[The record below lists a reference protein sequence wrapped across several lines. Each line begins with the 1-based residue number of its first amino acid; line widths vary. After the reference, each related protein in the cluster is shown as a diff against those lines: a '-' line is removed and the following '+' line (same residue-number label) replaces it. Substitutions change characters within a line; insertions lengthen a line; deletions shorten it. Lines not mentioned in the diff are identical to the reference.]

1 MNVLAGLLG
10 GAIVVLV
17 LWDAFES
24 IVLPRRVTRRF
35 RLTRFF
41 YRSTWK
47 PWSSLARRL
56 RPGKMRE
63 GLLSA
68 YGPLSLLLLLV
79 VWAVGLTIGFALL
92 QWAGHSLEDSAR
104 SASFATDLYMS
115 GTTFFT
121 LGLGDVTP
129 HGARARLL
137 TVLEAGTGFGF
148 LAVVIGYLP
157 VIYSAFSRRESNITL
172 LDARAGSPP
181 SARELLK
188 RFAHPDAHPS
198 MTRFLRDWELWTA
211 ELMES
216 HLSYPVLC
224 YYRSQHDNQSWL
236 AALTTILDACSFV
249 TAHGEG
255 EVAWQAQMTFA
266 IARHAVVDLSQVLNA
281 PPAPWVEDRLPR
293 GELEQLREDLR
304 VAGIPLCT
312 EPEGA
317 QRLRAY
323 QRLYEPYVHALADR
337 LLIAIPGWS
346 PAIGKAAS
354 DNWQTSAWE
363 RQSKERSGSAPTPA
377 DDEHA

>member
-1 MNVLAGLLG
+1 MNVLASLAGV
-10 GAIVVLV
+10 AILVLV
-17 LWDAFES
+17 LWDAFEA

-35 RLTRFF
+35 RLTRLF
-41 YRSTWK
+41 YRATWT
-47 PWSSLARRL
+47 PWAAVARRL
-56 RPGKMRE
+56 RPGKVRE
-63 GLLSA
+63 SLLSA
-68 YGPLSLLLLLV
+68 FGPLSLLLLLA

-92 QWAGHSLEDSAR
+92 QWSGHSLEDSAR
-104 SASFATDLYMS
+104 GSSFATDLYMS

-121 LGLGDVTP
+121 LGLGDVIP
-129 HGARARLL
+129 HGARARAL
-137 TVLEAGTGFGF
+137 TVLESGTGFGF

-181 SARELLK
+181 SARELLR

-198 MTRFLRDWELWTA
+198 MTRFLRDWEVWTA

-236 AALTTILDACSFV
+236 AALTTILDACAFV

-255 EVAWQAQMTFA
+255 EAAWQARMTFA

-281 PPAPWVEDRLPR
+281 PPAAWVEGRLPR

-317 QRLRAY
+317 ERLRAY
-323 QRLYEPYVHALADR
+323 QRLYEPYAHALARR
-337 LLIAIPGWS
+337 LLITVPGWS
-346 PAIGKAAS
+346 PPGKAPH

-363 RQSKERSGSAPTPA
+363 RQSRTSAASPTPPA
-377 DDEHA
+377 DEEHA

>member
-1 MNVLAGLLG
+1 MSAFAGLLG
-10 GAIVVLV
+10 GAIIVLV

-35 RLTRFF
+35 RLTRLF
-41 YRSTWK
+41 YRSTWR
-47 PWSSLARRL
+47 PWSWVARRL
-56 RPGKMRE
+56 SPGKVRE
-63 GLLSA
+63 GTLSA

-79 VWAVGLTIGFALL
+79 VWASGLTIGFALL
-92 QWAGHSLEDSAR
+92 QWSEHSLADSGHR
-104 SASFATDLYMS
+104 SSFATDLYMS

-181 SARELLK
+181 SARELLR
-188 RFAHPDAHPS
+188 RFAHPDARPS

-236 AALTTILDACSFV
+236 AALTTILDTCAFV

-255 EVAWQAQMTFA
+255 EVAWQARMTFA

-281 PPAPWVEDRLPR
+281 PPVPGVEDRLPHR
-293 GELEQLREDLR
+293 ELERLREDLR
-304 VAGIPLCT
+304 QAGIPLCS
-312 EPEGA
+312 EPEGV
-317 QRLRAY
+317 QRLRGY
-323 QRLYEPYVHALADR
+323 QRLYEPYVRALAEH
-337 LLIAIPGWS
+337 LLIVLPGWL
-346 PAIGKAAS
+346 PAGKSAG

-363 RQSKERSGSAPTPA
+363 KQSQGRSGSPTPPA